1 MKKEKQRNGILGRLQ
16 RTPQWKKEEFTEI
29 EYEPISVKELLTEMK
44 DISELIIDLAYS
56 ALLFNSK
63 EIAEEV
69 KFLEVRMDK
78 LNYEIRITAMMAART
93 KEDAEQLAGILQI
106 AQAAEKISNIAGDL
120 IILMTIQ
127 PKKLLPRILEKA
139 DEQIFR
145 VQVSDQSMACT
156 KSIGKLRIESETGMR
171 IIAIRREKCWIYNP
185 QSINTIQ
192 AKDILIVKGTD
203 EGFKDLNNFLQGKQE
218 VLD

>member
-1 MKKEKQRNGILGRLQ
+1 MKKEKHRKSILGKLQ
-16 RTPQWKKEEFTEI
+16 RTPQWDKEEFTEI

-120 IILMTIQ
+120 IVLMHIQ
-127 PKKLLPRILEKA
+127 PKDLLPRILKNA

-145 VQVSDQSMACT
+145 TQVSDRSMACT
-156 KSIGKLRIESETGMR
+156 KSIGTLKIESETGMR
-171 IIAIRREKCWIYNP
+171 VIAIRREKCWIYNP
-185 QSINTIQ
+185 QSNNTIQ
-192 AKDILIVKGTD
+192 ANDILIVKGTD